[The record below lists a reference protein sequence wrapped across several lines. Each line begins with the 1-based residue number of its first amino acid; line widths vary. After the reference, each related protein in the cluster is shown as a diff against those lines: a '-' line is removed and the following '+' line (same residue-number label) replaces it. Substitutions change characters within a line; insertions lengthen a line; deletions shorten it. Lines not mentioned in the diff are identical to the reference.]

1 MLNLS
6 TFIELASSSKTTR
19 AASQFVI
26 GAINLQR
33 GMIIEGEVRVFMGT
47 NLKQVDYFFSA
58 VNTVIQAML
67 FQ

>member
-33 GMIIEGEVRVFMGT
+33 GMIIEGEVRVFMET
-47 NLKQVDYFFSA
+47 NLKQVDFF
-58 VNTVIQAML
+58 
-67 FQ
+67 FQL